1 MDATAQTLPQYFLHQ
16 AQTQPAGKV
25 AMRQKEFGIWRE
37 FTWNDS
43 YEQVRAPVSYTH
55 LTLPTSDLGEISG
68 GAVSLKKKKRNKG
81 EGREATS
88 E

>member
-43 YEQVRAPVSYTH
+43 YELS
-55 LTLPTSDLGEISG
+55 
-68 GAVSLKKKKRNKG
+68 
-81 EGREATS
+81 ATS
-88 E
+88 SSPSAPTVALVSCSDSDRARTAP